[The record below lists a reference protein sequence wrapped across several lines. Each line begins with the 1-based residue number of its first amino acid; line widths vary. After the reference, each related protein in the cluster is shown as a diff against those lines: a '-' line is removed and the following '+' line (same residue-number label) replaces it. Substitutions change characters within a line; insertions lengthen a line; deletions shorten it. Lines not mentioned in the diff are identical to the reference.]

1 MEINAQCDAF
11 PPAPLHRAAGERKH
25 DKANES
31 AARFPHLSIICV
43 NWNSLEYLAECVTSL
58 YEHTPRVPFEVIV
71 VDNASPEGG
80 LEQFA
85 EQFPQVRLVRSEKN
99 LGFAGANNLGFRH
112 SFGRYI
118 LLLNPDTR
126 IIGSAIDLMLE
137 QLSSLPDAGIVG
149 CTLLNTDL
157 TVSTS
162 SIQRFPTILNQL
174 LTAESLRVRFPGLP
188 LWNIAPLFA
197 EQNGPIKVDVIPG
210 ACMMLKREVFERVG
224 LLTEDYFM
232 YAEDID
238 LNYKVS
244 KLGLSSYYVG
254 RAQIIHHGGKSSSRQ
269 KVSQWSTIMI
279 HRAMVKYFR
288 FSRGRLYAAGYRSA
302 MGCSAVLRLM
312 ILAALYPFGDRQGI
326 RWAMEKWHAIL
337 RWSVGL
343 EQLEAGR

>member
-1 MEINAQCDAF
+1 MNAHCAAV
-11 PPAPLHRAAGERKH
+11 PSARVHRVADERNHGEEN
-25 DKANES
+25 AS
-31 AARFPHLSIICV
+31 AATFPHLSIICV
-43 NWNSLEYLAECVTSL
+43 NWNSLEYLIECVSSIN
-58 YEHTPRVPFEVIV
+58 EHAPSVPFEIIV

-80 LEQFA
+80 LERFA
-85 EQFPQVRLVRSEKN
+85 EQFPQARLVKSEKN

-126 IIGSAIDLMLE
+126 ILGSAVDIMLE
-137 QLSSLPDAGIVG
+137 QLCSLPDAGIVG

-162 SIQRFPTILNQL
+162 SIQKFPTILNQL

-197 EQNGPIKVDVIPG
+197 EQCGPLRVDVIPG
-210 ACMMLKREVFERVG
+210 ACMMLKREVFERAG

-244 KLGLSSYYVG
+244 RLGFSSYYVS

-288 FSRGRLYAAGYRSA
+288 FSHGGPYAAAYRCA
-302 MGCSAVLRLM
+302 MAGAAALRLIILAVLL
-312 ILAALYPFGDRQGI
+312 PFGDRQGI
-326 RWAMEKWHAIL
+326 RWAMEKWRAVL
-337 RWSVGL
+337 KWAVGF
-343 EQLEAGR
+343 EQLEARR